1 MWRAHARRWL
11 AFAAIATAACARA
24 HPNASVPG
32 ADWTGSW
39 TAAPQLTEPRNL
51 PPAPGLSGGTLRQVV
66 HLSLGGSAL
75 RVRLSNEFGTAPLAV
90 IRAQVARSGAGSA
103 IVAGSGRA
111 LTFSG
116 RDSTTIAA
124 GASALS
130 DAVALQVEAL
140 SDVTVSLQLGAFAGG
155 HTGHPG
161 SRTTSY
167 MAAGDQVS
175 ADSLPSAVR
184 VEHWYFIAGIEVL
197 SGHDASSVVILG
209 NSIADGRGSTTNLN
223 NRWPDNLARRLQ
235 QNPRTPWVGVLNA
248 GIGGNAVV
256 RGGLGPPALERLERD
271 VLQQRGARWV
281 IVSEGVNDIGGA
293 RGGDAAQ
300 LIAGELITAYQQMIA
315 RARAEGLRV
324 YGATILPFGGSQYD
338 DASREAARQR
348 VNAWIKSAGA
358 FDAVIDFDAAMRDPS
373 APARLRADLDSG
385 DHLHPNA
392 AGYVV
397 MAGAVDLKLFR
408 R

>member
-1 MWRAHARRWL
+1 
-11 AFAAIATAACARA
+11 
-24 HPNASVPG
+24 
-32 ADWTGSW
+32 
-39 TAAPQLTEPRNL
+39 
-51 PPAPGLSGGTLRQVV
+51 
-66 HLSLGGSAL
+66 
-75 RVRLSNEFGTAPLAV
+75 
-90 IRAQVARSGAGSA
+90 
-103 IVAGSGRA
+103 
-111 LTFSG
+111 
-116 RDSTTIAA
+116 
-124 GASALS
+124 
-130 DAVALQVEAL
+130 VEAL
-140 SDVTVSLQLGAFAGG
+140 SDVTVSLKVGAFSGG

-167 MAAGDQVS
+167 MAAGDQVA